1 MRIQDYFQESQK
13 RISKNTRVIK
23 DFKVFDFN
31 YIPESPL
38 MREEVKSIV
47 DSLLKYEKT
56 NVPNNLVIY
65 GARALGKTLT
75 IKYLKKVLEDQA
87 NLKVLYANCRLHNT
101 SSKILAAFAHNS
113 LRSTRPVKISVILSE

>member
-31 YIPESPL
+31 YILESPL
-38 MREEVKSIV
+38 MREEVKPIV
-47 DSLLKYEKT
+47 DSLLKYEKR

-65 GARALGKTLT
+65 GARGSGETLT
-75 IKYLKKVLEDQA
+75 IKYLKKVLEDQT
-87 NLKVLYANCRLHNT
+87 NLKVLYANCRPHNT
-101 SSKILAAFAHNS
+101 SSKILAHFLSIKARGTF
-113 LRSTRPVKISVILSE
+113 LSEVFDRFC